1 MKRFKSLFKIRK
13 SSNEQKSTSSEELYA
28 EQTDWLI
35 ETDAHSDFIHP
46 TQLELTLDKSKS
58 YNSFE
63 NLDNLKDRNDLSNDR
78 SNLASD
84 HIDVM
89 RRVSGG
95 RLQNQSHIG
104 NAQLT
109 EHKSDEKEEIVQVGY
124 LGQSKDKENSFEFNN
139 ELTSSDLSQAVP
151 SISNLG
157 WMDLSQS
164 SIEFKELG
172 PSEQELNILLPE
184 GSRLEDYALDLAFQY
199 GHQRNTVKKRF
210 LSILEEFPHY
220 QSYLAITRLVEKG
233 FSIEIIEDAADL
245 KLFWL
250 SSPELWLRRVRSK
263 RISDYANVI
272 SYENIRYQ
280 LAWETSARLCTVYG
294 QENVHELMLGTWKN
308 EWITLNSPDHLS
320 EREVKLVYWNFI
332 SFLNSKLVLHL
343 SEFPID
349 INEQVLDDEPTHFS
363 MEERKIILNYQDVP
377 IIDDIFEFSLQ
388 FDGTIWQDESFQKSK
403 ITYTVEE

>member
-13 SSNEQKSTSSEELYA
+13 SSEEQKSTSSEELYA

-63 NLDNLKDRNDLSNDR
+63 NLNNLKDRNDLSNNR

-84 HIDVM
+84 HIDDT
-89 RRVSGG
+89 RGVSGG

-109 EHKSDEKEEIVQVGY
+109 EHKSDKKEEIVQVGY
-124 LGQSKDKENSFEFNN
+124 SGQSKDKENSFEFNN

-294 QENVHELMLGTWKN
+294 QENVLELMLGTWKN

-320 EREVKLVYWNFI
+320 AREVKLVYWNFI